1 MVAASCASLESDM
14 SPDFMPIGNFGEE
27 DIVVTVVVAVL
38 GLSCE
43 PFDPAPPDKWKA
55 RPCSVL
61 YTCDFSSG
69 ISSQTLDCAVD
80 TESAASVFGSF

>member
-1 MVAASCASLESDM
+1 MESER
-14 SPDFMPIGNFGEE
+14 SPVFMPMGNFGED

-43 PFDPAPPDKWKA
+43 PFEPPPPPDEWNA
-55 RPCSVL
+55 RPWSIL

-69 ISSQTLDCAVD
+69 ISSQTADCAVD
-80 TESAASVFGSF
+80 TESAASAFGSF